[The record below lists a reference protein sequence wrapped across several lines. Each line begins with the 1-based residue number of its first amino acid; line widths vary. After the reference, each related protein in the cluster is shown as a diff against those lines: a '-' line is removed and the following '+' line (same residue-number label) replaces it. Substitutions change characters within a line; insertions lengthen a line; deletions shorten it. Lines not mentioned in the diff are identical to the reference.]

1 MLISNDTHFSSA
13 VLIVMCQFLYES
25 DVLSHFGYFILYVQ
39 QLFHGKLS
47 CIWFL
52 NVFFLFRSQW
62 RGRDEF
68 VYFDSNIISKAMIQL
83 MCQKNEAKLCMY
95 IAQVNDEINV
105 KLKREKKNQ
114 KKNVKA
120 QLSGWI

>member
-1 MLISNDTHFSSA
+1 
-13 VLIVMCQFLYES
+13 
-25 DVLSHFGYFILYVQ
+25 
-39 QLFHGKLS
+39 
-47 CIWFL
+47 
-52 NVFFLFRSQW
+52 
-62 RGRDEF
+62 
-68 VYFDSNIISKAMIQL
+68 